1 MVRDS
6 NSLGRLSL
14 WCSTGGLLLAACPFL
29 LDLLGFFLVAKLHV
43 ELPDI
48 VSGIILLASPIC
60 LLIFVALELVAI
72 WHGLAALPT
81 ATGRAGLLVAGIS
94 LLVVGL
100 WVSHNWQPGLGK
112 GFDL

>member
-6 NSLGRLSL
+6 NSHGRLSL

-29 LDLLGFFLVAKLHV
+29 LDPLGDFLAAQLHV
-43 ELPDI
+43 QLP
-48 VSGIILLASPIC
+48 SGFILLAPIC

-81 ATGRAGLLVAGIS
+81 ATGRPGLLVAGIS

-100 WVSHNWQPGLGK
+100 WVSHTWQPGLGK